1 MITDLPGG
9 KPRGFADPNFARKK
23 VLRRADPRQFV
34 VQWIGQQRNWLRT
47 VTRLFRKA
55 SAASPPLYQTLVAFV
70 NYSPYKL
77 LTSSRFMLRPNLAD
91 PPRERPA
98 VAAGRPHHAP
108 D

>member
-9 KPRGFADPNFARKK
+9 KSRGFADPNFASKK
-23 VLRRADPRQFV
+23 VLGRADPRRFV
-34 VQWIGQQRNWLRT
+34 VWWIGQQRNWLGT
-47 VTRLFRKA
+47 VTRLFKKA

-91 PPRERPA
+91 PPWERPA